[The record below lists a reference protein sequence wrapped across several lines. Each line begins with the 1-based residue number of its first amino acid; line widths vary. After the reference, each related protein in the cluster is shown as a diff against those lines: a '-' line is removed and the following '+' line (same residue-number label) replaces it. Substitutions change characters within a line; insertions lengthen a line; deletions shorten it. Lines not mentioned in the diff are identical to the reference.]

1 MPSNSANKYAHI
13 ADEMACS
20 EITAVVIMRTIPRNA
35 NKVLLVSE
43 YTWRQY
49 RNLFP
54 VRRKTETVYRLSG
67 NRIRRGRKNS
77 WIIH

>member
-43 YTWRQY
+43 YT
-49 RNLFP
+49 
-54 VRRKTETVYRLSG
+54 
-67 NRIRRGRKNS
+67 
-77 WIIH
+77 